1 MHTCRASYQTVLA
14 TVRGAGTHSIPRGPT
29 GRLRR
34 YQTLSGPSRNHTR
47 VWVPP
52 DTLHGEK
59 GPHESIVRAETEGM
73 IQERGARSP
82 RSRAEAFQR
91 RMSRPGASCAA

>member
-47 VWVPP
+47 VGVPP
-52 DTLHGEK
+52 DTLHGET
-59 GPHESIVRAETEGM
+59 GPHERKVMAET
-73 IQERGARSP
+73 
-82 RSRAEAFQR
+82 AEAFQR
-91 RMSRPGASCAA
+91 CMSRPRASCAA